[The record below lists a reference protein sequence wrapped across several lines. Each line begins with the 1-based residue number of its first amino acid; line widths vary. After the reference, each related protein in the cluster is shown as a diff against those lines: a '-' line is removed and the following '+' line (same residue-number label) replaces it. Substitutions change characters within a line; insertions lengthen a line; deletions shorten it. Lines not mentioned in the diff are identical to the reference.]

1 MSLWPLAR
9 PLIPRPVARPQ
20 GGGTRRTDD
29 EAVFGAVVYVLAS
42 GSAWREVP
50 KVFGT
55 SWQTTHRRFTQWC
68 QADLWRR
75 LVDAAVAAESRGDGS
90 HERGSR
96 GQSAGDLA
104 EWARTLAKT
113 ADERLREARGDAA
126 GRQAPAPRPYIKRQ
140 FSGGFVEQ
148 LFGPRRWRTSHG
160 RPSSR
165 ETTFEEFE

>member
-29 EAVFGAVVYVLAS
+29 EAVFGAVVHVLAS

-68 QADLWRR
+68 NADLWRR
-75 LVDAAVAAESRGDGS
+75 LVDAAAEAESRAP
-90 HERGSR
+90 ERE
-96 GQSAGDLA
+96 QAAGDLTG
-104 EWARTLAKT
+104 WARTLAEA
-113 ADERLREARGDAA
+113 ADERLREARGDTS
-126 GRQAPAPRPYIKRQ
+126 GRRAPAPRPYIKRQ

-160 RPSSR
+160 GPPSR